1 MGVISLL
8 AAEARM
14 TLWSMKRYLF
24 NTISMVVVMYVIFL
38 GMFWGVKS
46 IAGQDMASG
55 SLDSMV
61 VGYVLWMSSMFAIQG
76 MGGIVLEE
84 SQRGTLEQLY
94 LSPLGSE
101 LIFLVRAIMATLFNF
116 FFITVLLYLAM
127 LTTGRYHSVNLAY
140 FYGMLLLSL
149 LSLNGI
155 GFMMGG
161 IGLIHKRINA
171 VYGILSF
178 GMIGLMLLPV
188 YPFTA
193 YSLLPFLAGA
203 RTINTHITGQASFP
217 VWWYLYIAAN
227 SIFYLFVGIVIF
239 RLFEKRARR
248 LNKLAQY

>member
-1 MGVISLL
+1 MGIASLL

-14 TLWSMKRYLF
+14 TWWSMKRYMF
-24 NTISMVVVMYVIFL
+24 NTVSMVVVMYVIFI

-46 IAGQDMASG
+46 IAGPGMQEG

-61 VGYVLWMSSMFAIQG
+61 VGYVLWMSAMFALQG
-76 MGGIVLEE
+76 TGGIVLEE

-94 LSPLGSE
+94 LSPMGSE
-101 LIFLVRAIMATLFNF
+101 LIFLSKAILATLFNF

-127 LTTGRYHSVNLAY
+127 LTTGRYHSVNLPY

-155 GFMMGG
+155 GFMLGG

-188 YPFTA
+188 YPFTP

-203 RTINTHITGQASFP
+203 RTINMQITGNASFP
-217 VWWYLYIAAN
+217 LWWYLYIAAN
-227 SIFYLFVGIVIF
+227 SGFYLGVGILVF
-239 RLFEKRARR
+239 RLFEKRARK
-248 LNKLAQY
+248 LNKLGQY

>member
-1 MGVISLL
+1 MGIVSLL
-8 AAEARM
+8 AAETRM
-14 TLWSMKRYLF
+14 TLWSMKRYMF
-24 NTISMVVVMYVIFL
+24 NTVSMVVVMYVIFL

-46 IAGQDMASG
+46 IAGQNIQAG

-61 VGYVLWMSSMFAIQG
+61 VGYVLWMSAMFALQG
-76 MGGIVLEE
+76 TGGIVLEE
-84 SQRGTLEQLY
+84 SQKGTLEQLY

-101 LIFLVRAIMATLFNF
+101 LIFLSKAILATLFNF

-127 LTTGRYHSVNLAY
+127 LTTGRYHSVNLPF

-188 YPFTA
+188 YPFTT

-203 RTINTHITGQASFP
+203 RTINMQITGDATFP
-217 VWWYLYIAAN
+217 AWWYLYVAAN
-227 SIFYLFVGIVIF
+227 SIFYLVVGILVF
-239 RLFEKRARR
+239 RLFEKRARK
-248 LNKLAQY
+248 LNKLGQY